1 MVALRWLYILSTLVI
16 AQADTMLYPVNFTVP
31 GITVS
36 PTNTIDLPVT
46 IQTNG
51 NTVGS
56 LEFALNYDQAILQ
69 FSKITISEEA
79 QKWLTYTMDAGDGK
93 VRWGGYDTTYGEYSI
108 TNPTELFIIS
118 FTVLDGNWSTTPIT
132 IGRKTAGDV
141 QGWDIP
147 VSNTDGYINKSN
159 IPLDE
164 DGIRGVA
171 YPVPTN
177 DLVSINFSVP
187 ESGTYQIN
195 LFDLR
200 GTLLKSTS
208 KIFIKGANSY
218 TESLSSNME
227 GIYLL
232 QIKRRR
238 IVRIEKNYFR
248 YFRYCSNCRRSLVNN
263 SFRWRRNRT

>member
-1 MVALRWLYILSTLVI
+1 MIALRWLFLISALVLLKSD
-16 AQADTMLYPVNFTVP
+16 ASLYPVKFTVP
-31 GITVS
+31 GISVS
-36 PTNTIDLPVT
+36 PTNTIDLPVS

-51 NTVGS
+51 NNVGS
-56 LEFALNYDQAILQ
+56 LEFALNYDQSILQ

-79 QKWLTYTMDAGDGK
+79 QKWLTYTMDGGDGK
-93 VRWGGYDTTYGEYSI
+93 VRWGGYDTTYGTYSI

-118 FTVLDGNWSTTPIT
+118 FTVLNENWSTTPIT
-132 IGRKTAGDV
+132 IGRKTAGDA

-147 VSNTDGYINKSN
+147 VSNTDGYINRTN

-164 DGIRGVA
+164 DGIRGVV

-177 DLVSINFSVP
+177 DLVSVNFTVP
-187 ESGTYQIN
+187 ESETYQIN
-195 LFDLR
+195 LFDLK
-200 GTLLKSTS
+200 GTLLKSTN

-232 QIKRRR
+232 QLKSSKFIKTFKL
-238 IVRIEKNYFR
+238 IKN
-248 YFRYCSNCRRSLVNN
+248 
-263 SFRWRRNRT
+263 